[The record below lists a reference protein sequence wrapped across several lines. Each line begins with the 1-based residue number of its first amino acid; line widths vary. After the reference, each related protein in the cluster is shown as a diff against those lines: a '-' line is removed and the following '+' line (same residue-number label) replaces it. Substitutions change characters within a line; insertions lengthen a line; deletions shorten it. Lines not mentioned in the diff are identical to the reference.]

1 MKPIKNISL
10 IFVFLLIGSMAFAQ
24 QRCDLYLT
32 DASPTQGQYR
42 AIIYIYYDGNLEST
56 TQQFNVTLGE
66 HNYLPFD
73 ILNDVEDNAY
83 QINVYILE
91 PGYSWVGPFPS
102 GNFNTDTWRNFDIPV
117 TADLP

>member
-1 MKPIKNISL
+1 MKLFKNISIL
-10 IFVFLLIGSMAFAQ
+10 VLFLTICSGVFAQ
-24 QRCDLYLT
+24 QQCALDLS
-32 DASPTQGQYR
+32 DGSPSQGQYR

-56 TQQFNVTLGE
+56 TQQFNVNLGPD
-66 HNYLPFD
+66 NYLPFD

-91 PGYSWVGPFPS
+91 PGSSWVGPFPS

-117 TADLP
+117 TAHLP